1 MNKGPEDPPDKEL
14 PLFDRR
20 GRPFFL
26 PDGWQYAD
34 EEGVRRV
41 GPYGRGED
49 VPPPVGPG
57 TFLLPFEVYDEI
69 RNIEV
74 HYHFDSGREAEI
86 QAAGDHGPA
95 YRIFAPEGSVIIPVG
110 TVREWV
116 LRLPAGT
123 SVHAYIDKW
132 QWDQEELERQR
143 QQRPELTPEQLELG
157 EKLLAEY
164 RERRKRAAALNEE
177 SENRGQD

>member
-41 GPYGRGED
+41 GPYGRGEY
-49 VPPPVGPG
+49 VPPPAGPG

-74 HYHFDSGREAEI
+74 HYHFDSGHEAEI
-86 QAAGDHGPA
+86 QAAGDLGPA
-95 YRIFAPEGSVIIPVG
+95 YKIFGPEGSVIIPVG